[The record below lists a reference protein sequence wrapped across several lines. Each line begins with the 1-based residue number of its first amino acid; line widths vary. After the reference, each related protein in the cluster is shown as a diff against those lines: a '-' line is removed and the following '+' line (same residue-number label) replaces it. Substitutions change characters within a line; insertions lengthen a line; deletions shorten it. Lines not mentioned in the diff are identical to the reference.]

1 MNTNLSSKVVLVTG
15 GTSGIGRA
23 AALAYARLGAQVVV
37 AGRREK
43 EGAEVV
49 EEIKAK
55 GGQALFVK
63 TDVTRENDLA
73 ELVKKTVDAYGRLD
87 IAFNNAG
94 VEGNFGLTTVEQTEA
109 HYHHV
114 FDANVKG
121 VLFSM
126 KHEIPALLK
135 SGGGVIINNASV
147 LGSVAAAGATV
158 YTASKFAVV
167 GLTKAAAL
175 EYAQQGI
182 RINTVSPGPIQTEMF
197 DRAFGKGESDAKKG
211 FIATLPI
218 GRVGKAEEIADAVV
232 WLSLPGA
239 AFVTGH
245 DLIVDGGYTAR

>member
-23 AALAYARLGAQVVV
+23 AALAFARLGAQVVV

-49 EEIKAK
+49 AQIKAK
-55 GGQALFVK
+55 SGNALFVK
-63 TDVTRENDLA
+63 TDVTRESDLA
-73 ELVKKTVDAYGRLD
+73 ELVTKTVDAYGRLD

-126 KHEIPALLK
+126 KHEIPAMLK
-135 SGGGVIINNASV
+135 VGGGVIINNASV
-147 LGSVAAAGATV
+147 LGSVAAPGATV

-167 GLTKAAAL
+167 GLTKSAAL
-175 EYAQQGI
+175 EYAQKGI

-197 DRAFGKGESDAKKG
+197 NRAFGTGDSDVKKA
-211 FIATLPI
+211 FLATLPI
-218 GRVGKAEEIADAVV
+218 GRWGNAEEIADAVV

-239 AFVTGH
+239 SFVTGH
-245 DLIVDGGYTAR
+245 DLVIDGGYSAH